1 MTIGNSGLT
10 MGRQR
15 KRTELDGKSLL
26 HRLKLVADAR
36 GKTLTQVCSEA
47 GIVKADIYNIIRRG
61 HPPTKVLIDRLVQ
74 PQRVPSAVFL
84 GSLQTLAMFLKKE
97 IDNGLEQTHKA
108 LR

>member
-1 MTIGNSGLT
+1 M
-10 MGRQR
+10 MGKQ
-15 KRTELDGKSLL
+15 KRTKLDGKSLL

-36 GKTLTQVCSEA
+36 GKTLTQVCDDA
-47 GIVKADIYNIIRRG
+47 GVVRADIYNIVRRG
-61 HPPTKVLIDRLVQ
+61 YPPTKALIERLVR
-74 PQRVPSAVFL
+74 PQRVPPAVFL